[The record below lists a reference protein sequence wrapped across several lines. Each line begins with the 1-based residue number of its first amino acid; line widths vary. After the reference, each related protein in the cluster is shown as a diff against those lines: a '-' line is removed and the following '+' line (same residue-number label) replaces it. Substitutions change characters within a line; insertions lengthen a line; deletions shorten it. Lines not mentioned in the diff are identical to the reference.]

1 MVPVRPDWTGPEFLF
16 GYPDGLAE
24 RVDDRVVWAVPET
37 LEFLLR
43 AHQDASSPYVL
54 VLDEMNLAH
63 VERYFADFLSGIES
77 REPVM
82 PNLSLRDGR
91 WTEPEAGGRLP
102 LPSNVIVI
110 GTVNV
115 DETTYMFSP
124 KVLDRAFVHEF
135 RVADGDLDPG
145 LATADASAG
154 G

>member
-1 MVPVRPDWTGPEFLF
+1 MGGP
-16 GYPDGLAE
+16 P
-24 RVDDRVVWAVPET
+24 T

-43 AHQDASSPYVL
+43 AHRDPAAPYVL

-63 VERYFADFLSGIES
+63 VERYFADFLSGMES
-77 REPVM
+77 RKPVV
-82 PNLSLRDGR
+82 PNLSMHDRRVDGS
-91 WTEPEAGGRLP
+91 EAGGRLA

-135 RVADGDLDPG
+135 RVTPDELDPT
-145 LATADASAG
+145 LRRPTSLPAAPSDIRHHLVRLLQDDDWHF
-154 G
+154 